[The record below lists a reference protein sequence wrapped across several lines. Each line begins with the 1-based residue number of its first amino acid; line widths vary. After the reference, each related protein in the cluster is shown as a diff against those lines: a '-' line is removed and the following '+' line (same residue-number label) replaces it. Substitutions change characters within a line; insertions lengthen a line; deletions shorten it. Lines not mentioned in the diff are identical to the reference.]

1 MQINST
7 EAAGFIAF
15 VPAAIA
21 AFIAAIADRRPT
33 VRNGWALIGAIY
45 VMLSAE
51 ILAST
56 RHRLGIAL
64 REWLRATHLFPERRP
79 VQAALIL
86 LIVAIVLLA
95 AFALVGR
102 APARALAVATG
113 ATVAALGIFIVETVS
128 LHAVDGVVY
137 APLGPILLIGWL
149 WLVCGSV
156 TIAAA
161 LWSIR
166 PRR

>member
-56 RHRLGIAL
+56 RHRLGIVL
-64 REWLRATHLFPERRP
+64 REGLRATHLFPERRP
-79 VQAALIL
+79 VQALSLIH
-86 LIVAIVLLA
+86 I
-95 AFALVGR
+95 
-102 APARALAVATG
+102 
-113 ATVAALGIFIVETVS
+113 
-128 LHAVDGVVY
+128 
-137 APLGPILLIGWL
+137 
-149 WLVCGSV
+149 
-156 TIAAA
+156 
-161 LWSIR
+161 
-166 PRR
+166 

>member
-21 AFIAAIADRRPT
+21 AWVAAAAARRPA
-33 VRNGWALIGAIY
+33 RNWAVIGVVY
-45 VMLSAE
+45 VLLSIE

-64 REWLRATHLFPERRP
+64 REWLRAAHLFPERRP
-79 VQAALIL
+79 VQAVLIL
-86 LIVAIVLLA
+86 VIVTIVLLA
-95 AFALVGR
+95 AFIMIRR
-102 APARALAVATG
+102 APTRNLAVASG
-113 ATVAALGIFIVETVS
+113 ATIALIGIFVVETVS

-149 WLVCGSV
+149 WLACGWV
-156 TIAAA
+156 TTAAA
-161 LWSIR
+161 LGSVR
-166 PRR
+166 SRG

>member
-15 VPAAIA
+15 IPAAIA
-21 AFIAAIADRRPT
+21 AFIAAIADRRPP

-56 RHRLGIAL
+56 RHRLGIVL

-86 LIVAIVLLA
+86 VILAIVLLA

-102 APARALAVATG
+102 APARTLAAATG
-113 ATVAALGIFIVETVS
+113 ATAAALGIFIVETVS
-128 LHAVDGVVY
+128 LHAVDGLVY